1 MRISDWSSD
10 VCSSD
15 LVPLLRD
22 LPFIHKLTVE
32 GAVRYSDY
40 SDFESTTTWKVGGTW
55 MPFSELT
62 LRAVRSRSVRVPN
75 FGERYSARAVQEIG
89 VRDACL
95 ETSYQANPTR
105 KSVVKGK
112 SVSVRV
118 DP

>member
-15 LVPLLRD
+15 L
-22 LPFIHKLTVE
+22 
-32 GAVRYSDY
+32 
-40 SDFESTTTWKVGGTW
+40 
-55 MPFSELT
+55 FSELT

-105 KSVVKGK
+105 KANCAALMQQLGIPTPYLPSEIGTGYEIGK
-112 SVSVRV
+112 ASGRARERRDVLI
-118 DP
+118 